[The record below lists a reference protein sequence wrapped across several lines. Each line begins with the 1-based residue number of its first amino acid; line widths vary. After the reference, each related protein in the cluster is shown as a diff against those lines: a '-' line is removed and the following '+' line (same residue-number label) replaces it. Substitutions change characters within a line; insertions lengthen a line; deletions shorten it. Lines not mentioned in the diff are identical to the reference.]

1 MSGSPSPRPRVL
13 LTGASG
19 DVGTR
24 LRPMLV
30 ETYGALRSSDLVE
43 PRTPP
48 LPGETF
54 VRADLSDAAQVARAV
69 EGIDAIVHLGGFSVE
84 GPWEAILQA
93 NIVGTHA
100 LYEAARLAG
109 VRRVVF
115 ASSNHAVGFYERGRT
130 VDHAVPPRP
139 DTRYGVSKAF
149 GEALGALYA
158 DKHGLRVLNI
168 RIGNV
173 ADAPVDRRRL
183 AIWLHPRDLMQLVRI
198 GIEHPDVHCEIV
210 YGASDNARAW
220 WDNRRAHELGYRP
233 RARAEDHA
241 AAVLARDEPA
251 DPVGDRF
258 QGGAFCSQEFDHP
271 EPARSGTGGAARA
284 DGAAPTRAEP

>member
-1 MSGSPSPRPRVL
+1 VL
-13 LTGASG
+13 LTGAAG

-24 LRPMLV
+24 LRPMLLA
-30 ETYGALRSSDLVE
+30 EYGALRLSDLHE
-43 PRTPP
+43 PAEPTR
-48 LPGETF
+48 PGETF
-54 VRADLSDAAQVARAV
+54 VRADLADPAQVAPIV

-84 GPWEAILQA
+84 GPWETVLTA
-93 NIVGTHA
+93 NVVGTQV

-109 VRRVVF
+109 VQRIVF
-115 ASSNHAVGFYERGRT
+115 ASSNHAVGFYRRDRRI
-130 VDHAVPPRP
+130 DHAVPPRP
-139 DTRYGVSKAF
+139 DTRYGLTKAF
-149 GEALGALYA
+149 GVALGALYA

-183 AIWLHPRDLMQLVRI
+183 AIWLAPADLMQLVRI
-198 GIEHPDVHCEIV
+198 GIEHPDVRYEIV

-233 RARAEDHA
+233 AGRSEDHA
-241 AAVLARDEPA
+241 AKVLAVAEAP

-258 QGGAFCSQEFDHP
+258 QGGTYCAQEFDHDP
-271 EPARSGTGGAARA
+271 ELAGRGNAA
-284 DGAAPTRAEP
+284 

>member
-1 MSGSPSPRPRVL
+1 MTAPAPPPRVL
-13 LTGASG
+13 LTGAAG

-24 LRPMLV
+24 LRPMLLDA
-30 ETYGALRSSDLVE
+30 YGALRLSDLRE
-43 PRTPP
+43 PAAP
-48 LPGETF
+48 LRPGETF
-54 VRADLSDAAQVARAV
+54 VRADLADPAQVAPIV
-69 EGIDAIVHLGGFSVE
+69 EDVDAIVHLGGFSVE
-84 GPWEAILQA
+84 GPWETILSA
-93 NIVGTHA
+93 NIVGTQV
-100 LYEAARLAG
+100 LYEAARRAG
-109 VRRVVF
+109 VRRIVF
-115 ASSNHAVGFYERGRT
+115 ASSNHAVGFYRRDRPI
-130 VDHAVPPRP
+130 DHAVPPRP

-183 AIWLHPRDLMQLVRI
+183 AIWLSPADLMQLVRI
-198 GIEHPDVHCEIV
+198 GIEHPDVRYEIV

-233 RARAEDHA
+233 TGRSEDHA
-241 AAVLARDEPA
+241 GMVLAVAEAP

-258 QGGAFCSQEFDHP
+258 QGGGFCTQEFGHDP
-271 EPARSGTGGAARA
+271 ELAGRGNVG
-284 DGAAPTRAEP
+284 